1 VGGGGARTAIK
12 PIPTG
17 QKLPGARG
25 LLSLRLTQADPF
37 ALSYHMSGTSLGQP
51 YPFGDEYPQAPFG
64 ACAKRSLH
72 RCAHSL
78 KWPLDN
84 TLYIFDNNGF

>member
-1 VGGGGARTAIK
+1 MA
-12 PIPTG
+12 
-17 QKLPGARG
+17 
-25 LLSLRLTQADPF
+25 
-37 ALSYHMSGTSLGQP
+37 GTSLGQP

-78 KWPLDN
+78 KWPFDN
-84 TLYIFDNNGF
+84 TLYVFDNNGF